1 MDQRK
6 NGGILDMFL
15 KVELTVCAEGW
26 NARCK
31 RKREVEDDA
40 WASERTV
47 FPLPTIDEDWEFHL
61 DLATREFWGL
71 LQDQFMEW

>member
-1 MDQRK
+1 MLRVAQGRGRRKRAGNEAITIRQARDDNELDQRK

-15 KVELTVCAEGW
+15 KEELTVCAEGW

-40 WASERTV
+40 
-47 FPLPTIDEDWEFHL
+47 
-61 DLATREFWGL
+61 
-71 LQDQFMEW
+71 